1 MNNITPIILDMDPGI
16 DDAVALSIA
25 LTHPAIDIKL
35 LTSVAGN
42 VSVDKTTNNLLKL
55 TTFFNKTNVPVA
67 SGASAPLK
75 KPFVDAS
82 YIHGKSGMPGYDFPQ
97 VTAKTLPVDATT
109 AMAQVLSMSPEPMTI
124 VATGSYTN
132 IALLIQ
138 QHPELLKQIK
148 QFVLMGG
155 SLSGGNVSSVAEFNV
170 FTDPDAADIV
180 FKSGVPIVMI
190 GLDVTLKALL
200 PLKTIDNVA
209 HIGESG
215 SMLQKLMT
223 AYGDSEPGGKPMHD
237 VNTICYLLKPEFYTT
252 KDYWVDV
259 ITNGPA
265 AGATIA
271 DTQNRWSNGK
281 VNAKV
286 AVDIDVQAFEDWF
299 LEQIPVMNQ
308 SREGAI

>member
-1 MNNITPIILDMDPGI
+1 MTPIILDMDPGI

-25 LTHPAIDIKL
+25 LTNSAIDIKL

-42 VSVDKTTNNLLKL
+42 VSVDKTTTNLLKL
-55 TTFFNKTNVPVA
+55 TTFFKQPQLPVA
-67 SGASAPLK
+67 RGAAAPLK
-75 KPFVDAS
+75 KAFADAS
-82 YIHGKSGMPGYDFPQ
+82 YIHGASGMPGYEFPEI
-97 VTAKTLPVDATT
+97 TAKPLTTDAVS
-109 AMAQVLSMSPEPMTI
+109 AMAKVLSEAPEPMTI

-138 QHPELLKQIK
+138 THPDLLKKIK
-148 QFVLMGG
+148 EFVLMGG

-170 FTDPDAADIV
+170 FTDPDAASIV

-200 PLKTIDNVA
+200 SLETIDAVA
-209 HIGESG
+209 DLGEAG
-215 SMLQKLMT
+215 NMLHKLMT

-252 KDYWVDV
+252 KDYWIDI
-259 ITNGPA
+259 ITDGPA

-281 VNAKV
+281 TNTKV
-286 AVDIDVQAFEDWF
+286 AINIDANAFEKWF
-299 LEQIPVMNQ
+299 VAQIPVMNHY
-308 SREGAI
+308 REGAV